1 MKKTAWLFS
10 RDGIGSRRR
19 SPSVNVYRREFLK
32 FLAGSPLFLWEN
44 EEHLIGNPRDA
55 LSVFE
60 FEPVAKK
67 ALPPAHYGYLASG
80 VDDDL
85 TLRANREAF
94 AHIQIRPRRLVD
106 VSKVDLAIELFG
118 TRWETPIVLAPVGS
132 QMAFHPEGEI
142 AVARAAKAKGHLQIL
157 STMTTASVEEVTAA
171 RGAPIWYQLYPTAK
185 WAVTERLV
193 RRADAA
199 GCPVLVLTVDLPV
212 ISNRETAS
220 ELARLDDRECGACH
234 ELEAST
240 YFRVDRKPMF
250 DGLDTSGLRDLDAPA
265 LTWDFIARLR
275 SITNM
280 KIVLKGIVTREDA
293 KLAVDEGVDGILV
306 SNHGGRAEES
316 VRGTIESLPEVIE
329 AVAGRIP
336 VLIDS
341 GFRRGTDI
349 FKALA
354 LGANAV
360 AVGRPY
366 LWGLA
371 AFGQP
376 GVEAVL
382 DILRKELAL
391 AMRLAGVTSIAG
403 ITRDFVIPPKS

>member
-1 MKKTAWLFS
+1 VS
-10 RDGIGSRRR
+10 
-19 SPSVNVYRREFLK
+19 VYRREFLK
-32 FLAGSPLFLWEN
+32 FLAGSPLLFWEN
-44 EEHLIGNPRDA
+44 EEPLIAKPEEA

-60 FEPVAKK
+60 FEPLAKK

-94 AHIQIRPRRLVD
+94 GRIQIRPRRLVD
-106 VSKVDLAIELFG
+106 VTNVDLSIDLFG

-185 WAVTERLV
+185 WAVTEALV

-199 GCPVLVLTVDLPV
+199 GCPALVLTVDLPV

-220 ELARLDDRECGACH
+220 EFARLDDRDCAACH
-234 ELEAST
+234 ELTAAT

-265 LTWDFIARLR
+265 VTWDFIARLR
-275 SITNM
+275 RLTDM
-280 KIVLKGIVTREDA
+280 KILLKGIVTREDA
-293 KLAVDEGVDGILV
+293 KLAVERGLDGIIV

-316 VRGTIESLPEVIE
+316 ARGTIESLPEVVE
-329 AVAGRIP
+329 AVSGRVP

-354 LGANAV
+354 LGADAV

-371 AFGQP
+371 AFGQA

>member
-1 MKKTAWLFS
+1 MSF
-10 RDGIGSRRR
+10 
-19 SPSVNVYRREFLK
+19 YRREFLR

-44 EEHLIGNPRDA
+44 EERLIASPAEA
-55 LSVFE
+55 LSVLE

-67 ALPPAHYGYLASG
+67 TLPPAHFGYLASG

-94 AHIQIRPRRLVD
+94 GRIQIRPRRLVD
-106 VSKVDLAIELFG
+106 VSSVDLSIELFG
-118 TRWETPIVLAPVGS
+118 THWETPIVLAPVGS
-132 QMAFHPEGEI
+132 QMAFHPDGEV
-142 AVARAAKAKGHLQIL
+142 AVARAAKAKRHLQIL

-185 WAVTERLV
+185 WSVTEALV
-193 RRADAA
+193 RRAEAA
-199 GCPVLVLTVDLPV
+199 GCPALVLTVDLPV
-212 ISNRETAS
+212 ISHRETAS
-220 ELARLDDRECGACH
+220 ELARLDERDCAACH
-234 ELEAST
+234 ELGAST

-265 LTWDFIARLR
+265 VTWDFISRLR
-275 SITNM
+275 TVTRM
-280 KIVLKGIVTREDA
+280 KILLKGIVTREDA
-293 KLAVDEGVDGILV
+293 KLAVERGADGIIV

-316 VRGTIESLPEVIE
+316 ARGTIESLPEVVE
-329 AVAGRIP
+329 AVSGRIP

-354 LGANAV
+354 LGADAV

-371 AFGQP
+371 AFGQA

>member
-1 MKKTAWLFS
+1 MSF
-10 RDGIGSRRR
+10 
-19 SPSVNVYRREFLK
+19 YRREFVR

-44 EEHLIGNPRDA
+44 EDRLIGSPAEA

-67 ALPPAHYGYLASG
+67 ALAPAHFGYLASG

-94 AHIQIRPRRLVD
+94 SRIQIRPRRMVD
-106 VSKVDLAIELFG
+106 VSKVDLSIELFG

-132 QMAFHPEGEI
+132 QMAFHPEGEL

-157 STMTTASVEEVTAA
+157 STMTTASVEDVTAA

-185 WAVTERLV
+185 WAVTEALV
-193 RRADAA
+193 RRAESA

-220 ELARLDDRECGACH
+220 ELARLDERDCAACH
-234 ELEAST
+234 EVGAST

-265 LTWDFIARLR
+265 VTWDFISRLR
-275 SITNM
+275 DVSRM
-280 KIVLKGIVTREDA
+280 KILLKGIVTREDA
-293 KLAVDEGVDGILV
+293 KLAVERGADGIIV

-316 VRGTIESLPEVIE
+316 ARGTIESLPEVVE
-329 AVAGRIP
+329 AVSGRIP

-349 FKALA
+349 FKGLA
-354 LGANAV
+354 LGADAV
-360 AVGRPY
+360 AIGRPY

-371 AFGQP
+371 AFGQA

-403 ITRDFVIPPKS
+403 ITRDFVVPPKS

>member
-1 MKKTAWLFS
+1 MNDRLALGAGGHRIRPGGRAVSF
-10 RDGIGSRRR
+10 
-19 SPSVNVYRREFLK
+19 YRREFLR

-44 EEHLIGNPRDA
+44 EDRLITSPADA

-67 ALPPAHYGYLASG
+67 TLPPAHFGYLASG

-94 AHIQIRPRRLVD
+94 SRIQIRPRRMID
-106 VSKVDLAIELFG
+106 VSKVDLSIELFG

-132 QMAFHPEGEI
+132 QMAFHPDGEL

-185 WAVTERLV
+185 WAVTEALV
-193 RRADAA
+193 RRAEAA

-220 ELARLDDRECGACH
+220 ELARLDERDCAACH
-234 ELEAST
+234 EVGAST

-250 DGLDTSGLRDLDAPA
+250 NGLDTSGLRDLDAPA
-265 LTWDFIARLR
+265 VTWDFIARLR
-275 SITNM
+275 GVTRM
-280 KIVLKGIVTREDA
+280 KILLKGIVTREDA
-293 KLAVDEGVDGILV
+293 KLAVERGADGIIV

-316 VRGTIESLPEVIE
+316 ARGTIESLPEVVE
-329 AVAGRIP
+329 VVSGKIP

-354 LGANAV
+354 LGADAV

-371 AFGQP
+371 AFGQA

-403 ITRDFVIPPKS
+403 ITRDFVVPPKS

>member
-1 MKKTAWLFS
+1 MSLF
-10 RDGIGSRRR
+10 
-19 SPSVNVYRREFLK
+19 RREFLR
-32 FLAGSPLFLWEN
+32 FLAGSPLLLWEN
-44 EEHLIGNPRDA
+44 EEHLIASPAEA
-55 LSVFE
+55 LSVLE

-67 ALPPAHYGYLASG
+67 LLPPAHYGYLASG

-94 AHIQIRPRRLVD
+94 TKIQIRPRRLVD
-106 VSKVDLAIELFG
+106 VSKVDLSIDLFG

-132 QMAFHPEGEI
+132 QMAFHPEGEV
-142 AVARAAKAKGHLQIL
+142 AVAKAAKAKGHLQIL

-185 WAVTERLV
+185 WAVTEALV
-193 RRADAA
+193 RRAEAA

-212 ISNRETAS
+212 ISHRETAS
-220 ELARLDDRECGACH
+220 ELARLDERDCAACH
-234 ELEAST
+234 EQDAST
-240 YFRVDRKPMF
+240 YFRVGRKPMF

-265 LTWDFIARLR
+265 LTWDFIDRLR
-275 SITNM
+275 SVTRM
-280 KIVLKGIVTREDA
+280 KILLKGIVTREDA
-293 KLAVDEGVDGILV
+293 KLAVERGADGIIV

-316 VRGTIESLPEVIE
+316 ARGTIESLPEVVE
-329 AVAGRIP
+329 AVGGRVP

-354 LGANAV
+354 LGADAV
-360 AVGRPY
+360 AIGRPY

-371 AFGQP
+371 AFGQA

-382 DILRKELAL
+382 DILKKELAL
-391 AMRLAGVTSIAG
+391 AMRLAGVTSIGG
-403 ITRDFVIPPKS
+403 ITRDYVV

>member
-1 MKKTAWLFS
+1 VS
-10 RDGIGSRRR
+10 
-19 SPSVNVYRREFLK
+19 VYRREFLK

-44 EEHLIGNPRDA
+44 EDPPLIAKPEDA
-55 LSVFE
+55 LSVLE
-60 FEPVAKK
+60 FEPLAKK

-94 AHIQIRPRRLVD
+94 GHIQIRPRRLVD
-106 VSKVDLAIELFG
+106 VTNVDLSIDLFG

-132 QMAFHPEGEI
+132 QRAFHPDGEI
-142 AVARAAKAKGHLQIL
+142 AVAKAAKAKGHLQIL
-157 STMTTASVEEVTAA
+157 STMTTASVEDVTAA
-171 RGAPIWYQLYPTAK
+171 RGAPVWYQLYPTAK
-185 WAVTERLV
+185 WAVTEALV

-220 ELARLDDRECGACH
+220 ELARLDDRDCSACH
-234 ELEAST
+234 ELSVST

-250 DGLDTSGLRDLDAPA
+250 DGLDTSGLRDLDAPQV
-265 LTWDFIARLR
+265 TWDFIARLR
-275 SITNM
+275 RITDM
-280 KIVLKGIVTREDA
+280 KILLKGIVTREDA
-293 KLAVDEGVDGILV
+293 KLAVDGGLDGIIV

-316 VRGTIESLPEVIE
+316 ARGTIESLPEVVE
-329 AVAGRIP
+329 AVSGRIP
-336 VLIDS
+336 VLVDS

-354 LGANAV
+354 LGADAI

-382 DILRKELAL
+382 DILRNELAL
-391 AMRLAGVTSIAG
+391 AMRLAGVTSISG
-403 ITRDFVIPPKS
+403 ITRDFVIRPKP

>member
-1 MKKTAWLFS
+1 VSLF
-10 RDGIGSRRR
+10 
-19 SPSVNVYRREFLK
+19 RREFLR
-32 FLAGSPLFLWEN
+32 FLAGSPLLLWEN
-44 EEHLIGNPRDA
+44 EEHLIASPSEA
-55 LSVFE
+55 LSVLE

-67 ALPPAHYGYLASG
+67 VRPQAHYGYLASG

-94 AHIQIRPRRLVD
+94 TRIQIRPRRLVD
-106 VSKVDLAIELFG
+106 VSNVDLSIELFG

-132 QMAFHPEGEI
+132 QMAFHPEGEL

-157 STMTTASVEEVTAA
+157 STMTTASVEDVTAA

-185 WAVTERLV
+185 WSVTEGLV
-193 RRADAA
+193 RRAEAA
-199 GCPVLVLTVDLPV
+199 GCPALVLTVDLPV

-220 ELARLDDRECGACH
+220 ELARLDERDCSACH
-234 ELEAST
+234 ERGAST
-240 YFRVDRKPMF
+240 YFRVGRKPMF

-265 LTWDFIARLR
+265 LTWDFIGRLR
-275 SITNM
+275 GLTRM
-280 KIVLKGIVTREDA
+280 KILVKGIVTREDA
-293 KLAVDEGVDGILV
+293 KLAVEHGFDGIIV

-316 VRGTIESLPEVIE
+316 ARGTIESLPEVVE
-329 AVAGRIP
+329 AVGGRIP

-349 FKALA
+349 FKGLA
-354 LGANAV
+354 LGASAV

-366 LWGLA
+366 CWGLA
-371 AFGQP
+371 AFGQA

-391 AMRLAGVTSIAG
+391 AMRLAGVTRISG
-403 ITRDFVIPPKS
+403 ITRGYVNPTF

>member
-1 MKKTAWLFS
+1 VSLF
-10 RDGIGSRRR
+10 
-19 SPSVNVYRREFLK
+19 RREFLR
-32 FLAGSPLFLWEN
+32 FLAGSPLLLLSN
-44 EEHLIGNPRDA
+44 EEHLISSPAEA
-55 LSVFE
+55 LSVLE

-67 ALPPAHYGYLASG
+67 LLPPAHYGYLASG

-94 AHIQIRPRRLVD
+94 TRIQIRPRRLVD
-106 VSKVDLAIELFG
+106 VSRVNLAIELFG

-185 WAVTERLV
+185 WAVTEALV
-193 RRADAA
+193 RRAEAA
-199 GCPVLVLTVDLPV
+199 GCPALVLTVDLPV
-212 ISNRETAS
+212 ISHRQTAS
-220 ELARLDDRECGACH
+220 ALARLDERDCDACH
-234 ELEAST
+234 EQDAST

-265 LTWDFIARLR
+265 LTWDFISRLR
-275 SITNM
+275 SVTSM
-280 KIVLKGIVTREDA
+280 KILLKGIVTHEDA
-293 KLAVDEGVDGILV
+293 KLAVNRGADGIIV

-316 VRGTIESLPEVIE
+316 ARGTIESLPEVVE
-329 AVAGRIP
+329 AVGGRVP

-341 GFRRGTDI
+341 GFRRGTDL

-354 LGANAV
+354 LGADAV
-360 AVGRPY
+360 AIGRPY

-382 DILRKELAL
+382 DILKKELAL
-391 AMRLAGVTSIAG
+391 AMRLAGVTSIEG
-403 ITRDFVIPPKS
+403 ITRDYLV

>member
-1 MKKTAWLFS
+1 VSCF
-10 RDGIGSRRR
+10 
-19 SPSVNVYRREFLK
+19 RREFLR
-32 FLAGSPLFLWEN
+32 FLAGSPLLLWEN
-44 EEHLIGNPRDA
+44 EEHLIGSPAEA
-55 LSVFE
+55 LSVLE
-60 FEPVAKK
+60 FEPVAKSR
-67 ALPPAHYGYLASG
+67 LPPAHYGYLASG

-94 AHIQIRPRRLVD
+94 TKIQIRPRRLVD
-106 VSKVDLAIELFG
+106 VSSVDLSIDLFG

-132 QMAFHPEGEI
+132 QMAFHPEGEV

-185 WAVTERLV
+185 WAVTEALV
-193 RRADAA
+193 RRAEAA
-199 GCPVLVLTVDLPV
+199 GCPALVLTVDLPV

-220 ELARLDDRECGACH
+220 ELARLDERDCDACH
-234 ELEAST
+234 ERDRST

-265 LTWDFIARLR
+265 LTWDFIDRLR
-275 SITNM
+275 SVTRM
-280 KIVLKGIVTREDA
+280 KILLKGIVTREDA
-293 KLAVDEGVDGILV
+293 KLAVERGADGIIV

-316 VRGTIESLPEVIE
+316 ARGTIDSLPEVVE
-329 AVAGRIP
+329 AVRGRIP
-336 VLIDS
+336 ILIDS

-354 LGANAV
+354 LGADAV
-360 AVGRPY
+360 AIGRPY

-371 AFGQP
+371 AFGQA

-391 AMRLAGVTSIAG
+391 AMRLAGVTSIRG
-403 ITRDFVIPPKS
+403 ITRDYVV

>member
-1 MKKTAWLFS
+1 VSLF
-10 RDGIGSRRR
+10 
-19 SPSVNVYRREFLK
+19 RREFLR
-32 FLAGSPLFLWEN
+32 FLAGSPLLLWEN
-44 EEHLIGNPRDA
+44 EEHLIGSPAEA
-55 LSVFE
+55 LSVLE
-60 FEPVAKK
+60 FEPVAKSL
-67 ALPPAHYGYLASG
+67 LPPAHYGYLASG

-94 AHIQIRPRRLVD
+94 TKIQIRPRRLVD
-106 VSKVDLAIELFG
+106 VSSVDLSIDLFG

-132 QMAFHPEGEI
+132 QMAFHPDGEV

-185 WAVTERLV
+185 WAVTEALV
-193 RRADAA
+193 RRAEAA
-199 GCPVLVLTVDLPV
+199 GCPALVLTVDLPV
-212 ISNRETAS
+212 ISHRETAS
-220 ELARLDDRECGACH
+220 ELARLDERDCAACH
-234 ELEAST
+234 EQGAST

-265 LTWDFIARLR
+265 VTWDFISRLR
-275 SITNM
+275 GVTRM
-280 KIVLKGIVTREDA
+280 KILLKGIVTREDA
-293 KLAVDEGVDGILV
+293 RLAVERGADGIIV

-316 VRGTIESLPEVIE
+316 ARGTIESLPEVVE
-329 AVAGRIP
+329 AVGGRIP

-354 LGANAV
+354 LGADAV
-360 AVGRPY
+360 AIGRPY

-371 AFGQP
+371 AFGQA

-382 DILRKELAL
+382 DILKKELAL
-391 AMRLAGVTSIAG
+391 AMRLAGVTSIPG
-403 ITRDFVIPPKS
+403 ITRDYLV

>member
-1 MKKTAWLFS
+1 MSLF
-10 RDGIGSRRR
+10 
-19 SPSVNVYRREFLK
+19 RREFLR
-32 FLAGSPLFLWEN
+32 FLAGSPLLLWEN
-44 EEHLIGNPRDA
+44 EEQLIASPAEA
-55 LSVFE
+55 LSVLE

-67 ALPPAHYGYLASG
+67 LLPPAHYGYLASG

-94 AHIQIRPRRLVD
+94 TKIQIRPRRLVD
-106 VSKVDLAIELFG
+106 VSQVDLSIDLFG

-132 QMAFHPEGEI
+132 QMAFHPDGEV
-142 AVARAAKAKGHLQIL
+142 AVAKAAKAKGHLQIL

-185 WAVTERLV
+185 WAVTEALV
-193 RRADAA
+193 RRAEAA

-212 ISNRETAS
+212 ISHRETAS
-220 ELARLDDRECGACH
+220 ELARLDERDCAACH
-234 ELEAST
+234 EQEAST
-240 YFRVDRKPMF
+240 YFRVGRKPMF

-265 LTWDFIARLR
+265 LTWDFISRLR
-275 SITNM
+275 SVTSM
-280 KIVLKGIVTREDA
+280 KILLKGIVTREDA
-293 KLAVDEGVDGILV
+293 KLAVDRGADGLIV

-316 VRGTIESLPEVIE
+316 ARGTIESLPEVVE
-329 AVAGRIP
+329 AVGGRIP

-354 LGANAV
+354 LGADAV
-360 AVGRPY
+360 AIGRPY

-371 AFGQP
+371 AFGQA
-376 GVEAVL
+376 GVETVL

-391 AMRLAGVTSIAG
+391 AMRLAGVTSIRG
-403 ITRDFVIPPKS
+403 ITRDYVV

>member
-1 MKKTAWLFS
+1 VVF
-10 RDGIGSRRR
+10 
-19 SPSVNVYRREFLK
+19 YRREFLR

-44 EEHLIGNPRDA
+44 EDRLIESPAQA

-94 AHIQIRPRRLVD
+94 TRVQIRPRRLVD
-106 VSKVDLAIELFG
+106 VSKVDLSIELFG
-118 TRWETPIVLAPVGS
+118 THWETPIVLAPVGS
-132 QMAFHPEGEI
+132 QKAFHPEGEL
-142 AVARAAKAKGHLQIL
+142 AVAKAAKAKGHLQIL
-157 STMTTASVEEVTAA
+157 STMTTASVEDVTAA
-171 RGAPIWYQLYPTAK
+171 RGGPIWYQLYPTAK
-185 WAVTERLV
+185 WAVTEALV
-193 RRADAA
+193 RRAEAA

-212 ISNRETAS
+212 VSNRETAS
-220 ELARLDDRECGACH
+220 ELARLDERDCAACH
-234 ELEAST
+234 EPDAST

-250 DGLDTSGLRDLDAPA
+250 DGVDTSGLRDLDAPA
-265 LTWDFIARLR
+265 LTWEFISRLR
-275 SITNM
+275 KITGM
-280 KIVLKGIVTREDA
+280 KILLKGVVTREDA
-293 KLAVDEGVDGILV
+293 KLAVDEGVDGIIV

-316 VRGTIESLPEVIE
+316 ARGTIESLPEVVE
-329 AVAGRIP
+329 AVSKRIP

-354 LGANAV
+354 LGADAV

-371 AFGQP
+371 AFGQA

>member
-1 MKKTAWLFS
+1 MS
-10 RDGIGSRRR
+10 
-19 SPSVNVYRREFLK
+19 VYRREFLK
-32 FLAGSPLFLWEN
+32 FLAGSPLVLLEN
-44 EEHLIGNPRDA
+44 EEPLIAKPGEA

-60 FEPVAKK
+60 FEPLAKK

-94 AHIQIRPRRLVD
+94 GRIPIRPRRLVD
-106 VSKVDLAIELFG
+106 VSKVDLAIDLFG

-132 QMAFHPEGEI
+132 QMAFHPDGEI

-157 STMTTASVEEVTAA
+157 STMTTASVEDVTAA
-171 RGAPIWYQLYPTAK
+171 RGAPVWYQLYPTAK
-185 WAVTERLV
+185 WAVTEALV

-220 ELARLDDRECGACH
+220 ELARLDDRDCAACH
-234 ELEAST
+234 ELSAST

-265 LTWDFIARLR
+265 VTWDFIARLR
-275 SITNM
+275 RVTDM
-280 KIVLKGIVTREDA
+280 KILLKGIVTREDA
-293 KLAVDEGVDGILV
+293 KLAVEGGLDGIIV

-316 VRGTIESLPEVIE
+316 ARGTIESLPEVIE
-329 AVAGRIP
+329 AVSGRIP
-336 VLIDS
+336 VLVDS

-354 LGANAV
+354 LGADAV

-371 AFGQP
+371 AFGQA

-391 AMRLAGVTSIAG
+391 AMRLAGV
-403 ITRDFVIPPKS
+403 

>member
-1 MKKTAWLFS
+1 
-10 RDGIGSRRR
+10 
-19 SPSVNVYRREFLK
+19 VNPDRREFLR
-32 FLAGSPLFLWEN
+32 FLASSPLLAWEP
-44 EEHLIGNPRDA
+44 EERLIGAPSEA

-60 FEPVAKK
+60 FEPLAKK
-67 ALPPAHYGYLASG
+67 LLPKAHYGYLASG
-80 VDDDL
+80 VDDDV

-94 AHIQIRPRRLVD
+94 SRIQIRPRRLVD
-106 VSKVDLAIELFG
+106 VSKVDLSIRLFG
-118 TRWETPIVLAPVGS
+118 TVWETPIVLAPVGS
-132 QMAFHPEGEI
+132 QMAFHSEGEV

-185 WAVTERLV
+185 WAVTESLV
-193 RRADAA
+193 RRAEAA

-212 ISNRETAS
+212 VSHRETA
-220 ELARLDDRECGACH
+220 EKLARLDQRDCSACH
-234 ELEAST
+234 DRGEAT
-240 YFRVDRKPMF
+240 YFRVGRKPMF
-250 DGLDTSGLRDLDAPA
+250 DGVDTAGLVDLDAPA
-265 LTWDFIARLR
+265 LTWDFIDRLR
-275 SITNM
+275 SFTRM
-280 KIVLKGIVTREDA
+280 KILLKGIVTREDA
-293 KLAVDEGVDGILV
+293 KLALERGVDGIIV

-316 VRGTIESLPEVIE
+316 ARGTIESLPEVVE
-329 AVAGRIP
+329 QVNGKIP
-336 VLIDS
+336 VLVDS

-354 LGANAV
+354 LGADAI

-403 ITRDFVIPPKS
+403 ITRDYVIPPRA

>member
-1 MKKTAWLFS
+1 MGL
-10 RDGIGSRRR
+10 
-19 SPSVNVYRREFLK
+19 YRREFLR
-32 FLAGSPLFLWEN
+32 FLAASPLLAWR
-44 EEHLIGNPRDA
+44 EEPLIGAPEDA

-60 FEPVAKK
+60 FEAVAKSV
-67 ALPPAHYGYLASG
+67 LPPAHYGYLATG

-94 AHIQIRPRRLVD
+94 GRIQIRSRRLVD
-106 VSKVDLAIELFG
+106 VSRVDLSIELLG

-132 QMAFHPEGEI
+132 QMAFHPEGEV

-185 WAVTERLV
+185 WSVTEALV
-193 RRADAA
+193 RRAEAA

-212 ISNRETAS
+212 ISNRETAAR
-220 ELARLDDRECGACH
+220 LARLDERDCASCH
-234 ELEAST
+234 EQNAAT
-240 YFRVDRKPMF
+240 YFRVGRKPMF
-250 DGLDTSGLRDLDAPA
+250 DGVDTRGLTDLDAPA
-265 LTWDFIARLR
+265 LTWDFIDRLR
-275 SITNM
+275 GLTRM
-280 KIVLKGIVTREDA
+280 KIFVKGIVTREDA
-293 KLAVDEGVDGILV
+293 ALAVESGVDGIIV
-306 SNHGGRAEES
+306 SNHGGRADES
-316 VRGTIESLPEVIE
+316 ARGTIESLPEVVE
-329 AVAGRIP
+329 ATGGRIP

-349 FKALA
+349 LKALA
-354 LGANAV
+354 LGADAI
-360 AVGRPY
+360 AIGRPY

-371 AFGQP
+371 SFGQP

-391 AMRLAGVTSIAG
+391 AMRLAGVTTIAG
-403 ITRDFVIPPKS
+403 ITRDFVIPHRS

>member
-1 MKKTAWLFS
+1 MSLF
-10 RDGIGSRRR
+10 
-19 SPSVNVYRREFLK
+19 RREFLR
-32 FLAGSPLFLWEN
+32 FLAGSPLLLWEN
-44 EEHLIGNPRDA
+44 EEHLIGSPAEA
-55 LSVFE
+55 LSVLE
-60 FEPVAKK
+60 FEPVAKSL
-67 ALPPAHYGYLASG
+67 LPPAHYGYLASG

-94 AHIQIRPRRLVD
+94 TKIQIRPRRLVD
-106 VSKVDLAIELFG
+106 VSSVDLSIDLFG

-132 QMAFHPEGEI
+132 QMAFHPDGEV

-185 WAVTERLV
+185 WAVTEALV
-193 RRADAA
+193 RRAEAA
-199 GCPVLVLTVDLPV
+199 GCPALVLTVDLPV
-212 ISNRETAS
+212 ISHRETAS
-220 ELARLDDRECGACH
+220 ELARLDERDCAACH
-234 ELEAST
+234 EQGAST

-265 LTWDFIARLR
+265 VTWDFISRLR
-275 SITNM
+275 GVTRM
-280 KIVLKGIVTREDA
+280 KILLKGIVTREDA
-293 KLAVDEGVDGILV
+293 RLAVERGADGIIV

-316 VRGTIESLPEVIE
+316 ARGTIESLPEVVE
-329 AVAGRIP
+329 AVGGRIP

-354 LGANAV
+354 LGADAV
-360 AVGRPY
+360 AIGRPY

-371 AFGQP
+371 AFGQA

-382 DILRKELAL
+382 DILKKELAL
-391 AMRLAGVTSIAG
+391 AMRLAGVTSIPG
-403 ITRDFVIPPKS
+403 ITRDYLV